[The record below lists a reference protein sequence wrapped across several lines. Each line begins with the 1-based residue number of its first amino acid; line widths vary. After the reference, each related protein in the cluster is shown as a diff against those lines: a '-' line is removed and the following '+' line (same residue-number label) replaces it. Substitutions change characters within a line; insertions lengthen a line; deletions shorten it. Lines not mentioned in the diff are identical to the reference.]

1 MMKKLIILLSVVALL
16 LALAA
21 CGATK
26 ILHCDHC
33 GKEISVKESSNMEE
47 DWIIF
52 CDNCNSGFFGDDTL
66 LGG

>member
-1 MMKKLIILLSVVALL
+1 MLKKVLIILSVLALL
-16 LALAA
+16 LSLAA
-21 CGATK
+21 CGAAK
-26 ILHCDHC
+26 ILTCDGC
-33 GKEISVKESSNMEE
+33 GAEVKVKESSNMEE